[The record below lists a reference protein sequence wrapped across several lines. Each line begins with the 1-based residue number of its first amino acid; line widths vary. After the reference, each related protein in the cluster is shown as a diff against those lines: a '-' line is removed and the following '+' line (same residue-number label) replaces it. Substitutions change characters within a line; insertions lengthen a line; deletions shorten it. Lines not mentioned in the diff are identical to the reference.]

1 MSWNE
6 IAEETLLLFFDEKSK
21 YDLPNTQQ
29 KIAKELFKDVNLI
42 QSLADLKSIIS
53 KQKEDQQILFF
64 IHLNHNENNK
74 GLDNFKVSK
83 IKIEYPNLRIHYI
96 SSVPKK
102 TIFQDGNDVL
112 DVFSYD
118 SFHDK
123 IGETFIP
130 QTVLE
135 IISQNKI
142 SEILKKG
149 IFLSHSTKDAMIV
162 GKFRELILELGL
174 NYDSK
179 LIKLTSSEEY
189 GIPAGADIPEDLEQF
204 LKNDMGLFIQFLTPN
219 YIESRVC
226 LNEEG
231 AGWCL
236 LDDKKFFIPI
246 IIPPHTHSL
255 LSWIKNTDKGIKI
268 NDKSSLSNVYQHRK
282 KFFGSDVDITRL
294 QQKIEEFIQYV
305 DDEIEKT
312 TKAKHYKKANFAK
325 S

>member
-21 YDLPNTQQ
+21 FDLPNTQQ

-42 QSLADLKSIIS
+42 QSLADLKSIII

-64 IHLNHNENNK
+64 IHLNHNESNK
-74 GLDNFKVSK
+74 GLDNFKVSR
-83 IKIEYPNLRIHYI
+83 IKREYPNLRIYYI

-130 QTVLE
+130 QTISE
-135 IISQNKI
+135 IISQEKS

-149 IFLSHSTKDAMIV
+149 IFISHSSKDKNLV
-162 GKFRELILELGL
+162 NKFRELILELGL
-174 NYDSK
+174 TYNPK
-179 LIKLTSSEEY
+179 LIKFTSEEDF
-189 GIPAGADIPEDLEQF
+189 GIPAGEDIPEDLEQF
-204 LKNDMGLFIQFLTPN
+204 LKNEMGLFIQFLTPN

-236 LDDKKFFIPI
+236 LDDKKYFIPF
-246 IIPPHTHSL
+246 IIPPNTHDL
-255 LSWIKNTDKGIKI
+255 LSWIKNADKGISI
-268 NDKSSLSNVYQHRK
+268 NNKDSLLNIYEHRK
-282 KFFGSDVDITRL
+282 DFFGSDVNITRL
-294 QQKIEEFIQYV
+294 IQKIEEFIKYF
-305 DDEIEKT
+305 DGKI
-312 TKAKHYKKANFAK
+312 
-325 S
+325 